1 MLEGILMK
9 SYKKFISEE
18 NSIKLNPKKE
28 FIKFSYK
35 DKTFKISLFDYKK
48 DHAGFTGEFWDYQMN
63 IAKTVFKLR
72 KGRTDLMK
80 TEWPPARIEYLN
92 IVQPF
97 DLIKIN
103 GKGYWGQEHR
113 GIKKG
118 WRVVGEVIRSNN
130 GRTSGSGK
138 AMAAELNSKY
148 VDWTPP
154 EEDGMKNY
162 GETGDLRIERRHT
175 DEFDV
180 HSDIDEVISQY
191 DSPKLWVKTMKKYY
205 K

>member
-1 MLEGILMK
+1 MK

-48 DHAGFTGEFWDYQMN
+48 DNPGFKDIWEIQRDV
-63 IAKTVFKLR
+63 AKNVFKLR
-72 KGRTDLMK
+72 KDRIHLMK
-80 TEWPPARIEYLN
+80 TEWPPARIEYLR

-130 GRTSGSGK
+130 GSTSGSGR

-154 EEDGMKNY
+154 EEDEMKNY
-162 GETGDLRIERRHT
+162 GETGSLRIERRHT
-175 DEFDV
+175 YEFDV

-191 DSPKLWVKTMKKYY
+191 DAPKLWVKTMKKYY